1 MSTTHQ
7 TEIETILSQ
16 IADLA
21 RSHGL
26 TADRIQARESAVYL
40 DTIGFDRDGFKT
52 LVRIANEIVTTIG
65 LRFPHRAVGRSVQG
79 GETAWFWR
87 TGDDARGYR
96 VGVGIKRTETEQAK
110 ALSGGLL

>member
-1 MSTTHQ
+1 MTGTHQ

-26 TADRIQARESAVYL
+26 TADRIQVREHVVYL
-40 DTIGFDRDGFKT
+40 DTIGFDRAEFKT
-52 LVRIANEIVTTIG
+52 LARIANEIVTTIQI
-65 LRFPHRAVGRSVQG
+65 RFPNRTVGRSVNG

-87 TGDDARGYR
+87 MGQDAVGYR
-96 VGVGIKRTETEQAK
+96 VGIGIKRTEAEQAK
-110 ALSGGLL
+110 ALSGDVL

>member
-1 MSTTHQ
+1 MTGTHQ

-52 LVRIANEIVTTIG
+52 LARIANEIVTTIQI
-65 LRFPHRAVGRSVQG
+65 RFPNRTVGRSVNG

-87 TGDDARGYR
+87 TGEEARGYR
-96 VGVGIKRTETEQAK
+96 VGVGIKRTEAEQAR

>member
-1 MSTTHQ
+1 MSTTTQ

-26 TADRIQARESAVYL
+26 TADRIQVREHVVYL
-40 DTIGFDRDGFKT
+40 DTVGFDRGEFKT
-52 LVRIANEIVTTIG
+52 LARIANEIVTTIA
-65 LRFPHRAVGRSVQG
+65 LRFPHRAVARSVNG

-87 TGDDARGYR
+87 MGQDAVGYR
-96 VGVGIKRTETEQAK
+96 VGVGVKRTEAEQAK
-110 ALSGGLL
+110 TLSGGLL